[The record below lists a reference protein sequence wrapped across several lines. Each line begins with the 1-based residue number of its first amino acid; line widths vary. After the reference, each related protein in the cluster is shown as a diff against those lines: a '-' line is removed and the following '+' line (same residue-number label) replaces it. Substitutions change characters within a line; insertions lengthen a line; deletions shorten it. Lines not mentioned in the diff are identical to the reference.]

1 MDSSST
7 DNRSAQRPSSRTGAS
22 NAGDNSPR
30 HVADW
35 LIARLEQTPDRVAYW
50 NRTETGYVPWTWS
63 EVIDRACRCAAL
75 LHTWGVRPGDRVTQ
89 LSENRTEWL
98 ILDLAT
104 HIVRAVHV
112 PIHASLTATQVD
124 YQIGHSGSKV
134 VCCSTPEQLQKVV
147 SQPAGAAAQ
156 HVVLYAG
163 LAEGT
168 EGRVVD
174 WSTAIQQ
181 ADAGH
186 GQTLLEQ
193 TLAQAEPADLA
204 TILYTSGTT
213 GEPKGVMLN
222 QQNLVTNADGT
233 QQLFGF
239 QPDDLRLTFL
249 PLSHIFARTCDLY
262 TWLARGSQLALAG
275 ARETVLDDARAIR
288 PMVMNGVPY
297 FFEVVRRKFLESD
310 YANQPDGL
318 RAMLGGRLRMFCSGG
333 AGLPEYLYDFYR
345 DRGIPIYQGY
355 GLTESSPVIT
365 ISTQQADRRGASGQV
380 LPGVEVRLGDDAEIL
395 ARGPNIMQGYWQSPD
410 ATQQM
415 VRDGWLYTGDY
426 GSIDEDG
433 FVFITGR
440 KKELIVTSVGKNIA
454 PVQLEALIGQD
465 PLVHQ
470 VMVVGDNRNYL
481 TALIVP
487 AADPLRAQIVSRQ
500 IAVTSKEEALVH
512 PQVVGIYQELVDRQL
527 SQLAPHEQVRK
538 VALVGRPFSIEQG
551 ELTPKMSLRRTV
563 ILENFADVIAR
574 LYG

>member
-7 DNRSAQRPSSRTGAS
+7 DNRSTQRPGTENMPSH
-22 NAGDNSPR
+22 AGDRSPR

-75 LHTWGVRPGDRVTQ
+75 LHAWGVQPGDRVAQ

-134 VCCSTPEQLQKVV
+134 VCCSTPEQLQKVL
-147 SQPAGAAAQ
+147 SQPAGAAVQ

-163 LAEGT
+163 LAEGVDA
-168 EGRVVD
+168 RVVD
-174 WSTAIQQ
+174 WPTAIEQ

-186 GQTLLEQ
+186 GQALLEQ
-193 TLAQAEPADLA
+193 TLARAEPADLA

-233 QQLFGF
+233 QLLFGF
-239 QPDDLRLTFL
+239 QPDDVRLTFL

-333 AGLPEYLYDFYR
+333 AGLPEYLYDFFR
-345 DRGIPIYQGY
+345 DHGIPIYQGY

-365 ISTQQADRRGASGQV
+365 ISTPQADRRGASGQV
-380 LPGVEVRLGDDAEIL
+380 LPGVDVRLGEDAEIL

-410 ATQQM
+410 ATKQM

-433 FVFITGR
+433 FVYITGR
-440 KKELIVTSVGKNIA
+440 KKELIVTSIGKNIA
-454 PVQLEALIGQD
+454 PVQLEALIGED

-470 VMVVGDNRNYL
+470 VMIVGDNRNYL

-487 AADPLRAQIVSRQ
+487 TADPLRAQIISRQ

-538 VALVGRPFSIEQG
+538 VALVGRPFTIEQG
-551 ELTPKMSLRRTV
+551 ELTPKMSLRRAV
-563 ILENFADVIAR
+563 ILENFADVIER
-574 LYG
+574 LYR